1 MSLHQALLSTSF
13 LSKDMMSSYLF
24 YLKIALLVNRYNKKE
39 EDFGSLRK
47 YNDYLEKV
55 ETISKFDIQPH
66 PLYVARDSTCVH
78 ALLN

>member
-1 MSLHQALLSTSF
+1 
-13 LSKDMMSSYLF
+13 MSSYLF

-66 PLYVARDSTCVH
+66 PQ
-78 ALLN
+78 